1 MVRGREDKRTA
12 QTSQTTQSS
21 CVPAIGSLP
30 CSPPERG
37 ETELCLRGV
46 RKTERKKQW
55 TGECK
60 HREHKKT
67 SELLPK
73 IKLPLKQKKTQGFI
87 QSKRAKKVHSRW
99 NLKSQESCV
108 SLTTRQWAHSLCI
121 EWTQH
126 NKKKPLW
133 EETGYWNVE
142 KKEKRT
148 VKMRI
153 LKSLESF
160 QTFFTQVL
168 FFLNKT
174 FFLNNILFLA

>member
-1 MVRGREDKRTA
+1 MVRGREGKRTT

-21 CVPAIGSLP
+21 CVPVIGSLP

-37 ETELCLRGV
+37 ELCLRGV

-60 HREHKKT
+60 NRAHKKKT

-73 IKLPLKQKKTQGFI
+73 IKLPLKQKTTQGFI
-87 QSKRAKKVHSRW
+87 QSKRAKKVHSRG

-108 SLTTRQWAHSLCI
+108 SLTTRQWARSLCI
-121 EWTQH
+121 EWTRH
-126 NKKKPLW
+126 NKKNPLW
-133 EETGYWNVE
+133 EETGYPNVE
-142 KKEKRT
+142 KKKRT
-148 VKMRI
+148 MKMRI

-160 QTFFTQVL
+160 QN
-168 FFLNKT
+168 FLHPS
-174 FFLNNILFLA
+174 FVSF